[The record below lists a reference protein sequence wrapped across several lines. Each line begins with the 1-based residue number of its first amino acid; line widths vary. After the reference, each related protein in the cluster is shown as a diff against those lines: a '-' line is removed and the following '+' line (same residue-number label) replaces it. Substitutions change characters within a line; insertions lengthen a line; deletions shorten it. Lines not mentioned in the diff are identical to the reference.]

1 MEFLSAAA
9 VRERED
15 EVRRVLETL
24 LASRAVVGK
33 PGADQWRFLAA
44 CLERVLRPESAS
56 NLDGL
61 SPARAA
67 QLKFEAHDRLR
78 RFYRRRDD
86 DRALSFF
93 LVHRA
98 ELERYRIA
106 DAPGYPSL
114 SGYCLLVH
122 DPELDAT
129 LLRDNRLVDGYVE
142 RVVTEAV
149 DAEFGTYMA
158 LPALDPSRLNPW
170 FVVDGPAFREIV
182 ERAAQRRAQEWVLS
196 NPTNPSTKRIL
207 SLDVRREGEDE
218 ALVRSTEYWY
228 LRWWSRRLGDYV
240 YAYRETSRPVYVV
253 KRFEDEWRVL
263 QTLRKAPH
271 ALAQNRRGEGSVR

>member
-1 MEFLSAAA
+1 VEFLSAAA

-122 DPELDAT
+122 DPELDA
-129 LLRDNRLVDGYVE
+129 
-142 RVVTEAV
+142 
-149 DAEFGTYMA
+149 TYMA